1 MTTLV
6 IGGTGK
12 TGRRVVERLA
22 ARGLPVRVGSRSGA
36 PPFNWDEPATWLPAL
51 RGIDAAYVIFY
62 PDLAFS
68 GAADTV
74 GAFARL
80 AVANGV
86 RRLVLLS
93 GRNEAGALLGE
104 QAVRES
110 GADWTL
116 VRSSFMN
123 QNFNESIWLEP
134 VLHGE
139 LALPAGA
146 VAEPFI
152 DADDIADV
160 VVAALTEPGHVGRL
174 YEVTGPRLLT
184 FADVAAEITAATG
197 RRLRYVPVSA
207 EQFTAALIEEGVP
220 ADFANGLTE
229 LFAEVLDGRGSYLSD
244 GVQQALGRAPRDF
257 RDYAR
262 DTAATGVWTPA
273 VEAQDTALRMD

>member
-12 TGRRVVERLA
+12 TGRRVVERLV

-36 PPFNWDEPATWLPAL
+36 PPFDWNEPASWLPVL
-51 RGIDAAYVIFY
+51 QGSQAAYVTYY
-62 PDLAFS
+62 PDLAFP
-68 GAADTV
+68 GAADAV
-74 GAFARL
+74 GDFARL

-123 QNFNESIWLEP
+123 QNFSESVWLDA
-134 VLHGE
+134 VRRGT
-139 LALPAGA
+139 LAAPAGN

-152 DADDIADV
+152 DAEDIADV
-160 VVAALTEPGHVGRL
+160 VVAALTEPGHVGQL
-174 YEVTGPRLLT
+174 YEVTGPQLLT
-184 FADVAAEITAATG
+184 LTDVAEEIAAATG
-197 RRLRYVPVSA
+197 RELRYLPVTP
-207 EQFTAALIEEGVP
+207 EQFSAAMTAEGLP
-220 ADFANGLTE
+220 ADFVLGLTE
-229 LFAEVLDGRGSYLSD
+229 LFKEVMDGRGAYLSD
-244 GVQQALGRAPRDF
+244 GVQRALGRAPRDF

-262 DTAATGVWTPA
+262 RTAASGVWTPA
-273 VEAQDTALRMD
+273 VAEPVAAPQAD